1 LFVNTVMV
9 NVYPNIVSLAQVQ
22 LLLDYM
28 DQDDDRTDSR
38 PDVRSKDPRWD
49 VDQFPQQQ
57 LKSIL
62 DLVLDQPYRVETVLF
77 NDSRI
82 SFKLHA
88 DTGTGAQNE
97 KIYKNVLIPL
107 WSDGAASTVIFD
119 NHWYGPNSRFGHQPV
134 SPFFYNLI
142 DANGQIRP
150 VDDIRILL
158 LQCKN
163 NPDAV
168 EHFAVNE
175 QFIKELEVLIFKRS
189 GQGKDFR
196 VDGFVTDYN
205 LIGNYNPDLHFDT
218 QTHEQYLKHIPIENL
233 HGLTVD
239 SIVDWQVG
247 SVITFDRS
255 QIHCAGYGHKR
266 KIGITFFVSFA

>member
-1 LFVNTVMV
+1 MV
-9 NVYPNIVSLAQVQ
+9 KVYPDIVSLDQVQ

-28 DQDDDRTDSR
+28 NHDDERTDSR
-38 PDVRSKDPRWD
+38 PDVRSKNPRWD
-49 VDQFPQQQ
+49 VDKFPQQQ

-62 DLVLDQPYRVETVLF
+62 DQVLDQPYRIEAVLF

-88 DTGTGAQNE
+88 DTGVGATHE

-107 WSDGAASTVIFD
+107 WFEGPASTVIFD
-119 NHWYGPNSRFGHQPV
+119 NYWYGPNSRFGRQTV

-142 DANGQIRP
+142 DSSGQMRP

-163 NPDAV
+163 NPAAV
-168 EHFAVNE
+168 EHFVVDD

-189 GQGKDFR
+189 GTFEDFR
-196 VDGFVTDYN
+196 VDNFVTDYRN
-205 LIGNYNPDLHFDT
+205 ISNYNSNLRFDK
-218 QTHEQYLKHIPIENL
+218 QTHQTYLNHIPIENL
-233 HGLTVD
+233 HGLTIE
-239 SIVDWQVG
+239 SIVPWEIG
-247 SVITFDRS
+247 SVMTFDRS
-255 QIHCAGYGHKR
+255 QIHCAGYGHTR
-266 KIGITFFVSFA
+266 KIGITFFTSFA